1 MNFNV
6 WYDLPN
12 LKREALVTLA
22 LVMADNDGRTF
33 SKTIDVQIA
42 P

>member
-1 MNFNV
+1 V

-12 LKREALVTLA
+12 LKREALVTVA
-22 LVMADNDGRTF
+22 LVFTDNNGATF
-33 SKTIDVQIA
+33 SKAVEVSVA